1 MKRSF
6 KIGYIRKLNN
16 NVNII
21 GTNIKK
27 IRKHK
32 KLSQPELC
40 KKLDLLGVNM
50 FIADIYEI
58 ENNKRLVKD
67 FEVKAFCI
75 ALNVSLDDIYDNT
88 NKLFEISNLNFLN

>member
-1 MKRSF
+1 M
-6 KIGYIRKLNN
+6 GYIRKLNN

-27 IRKHK
+27 IREHK